1 MARGLA
7 STSCTREGCL
17 GCSHFAE
24 EETEDQRVSG
34 GGAHA
39 GTCVRSPTRHLRS
52 ALIHSPE
59 GGHMCA
65 RDKRP
70 PSLGIDTQTW
80 HTKGALTPR

>member
-1 MARGLA
+1 MACGLA

-39 GTCVRSPTRHLRS
+39 GTCVRGPTRHLRS

-59 GGHMCA
+59 GGTCVQET
-65 RDKRP
+65 RDYP
-70 PSLGIDTQTW
+70 PWG
-80 HTKGALTPR
+80 